1 VRPKPPVIVAGLF
14 APERRELLTL
24 LRGLSH
30 EAWGRPTA
38 CEGWSVKDVTAH
50 ILRDDLGNLSGGRD
64 GHAAGHID
72 APSWRD
78 LVTLVDRANEEWV
91 GAARPLSPRILTD
104 LLEWSGRE
112 VAAYF
117 ATVDPLDAGE
127 NVAWAGAGPMPR
139 WLHLAREYT
148 ERWLHQQQIRDAV
161 AAPPLRDRR
170 MFHPV
175 LSTFVHALPHTYREI
190 AAEDGAHVLLTV
202 TGPAGGRWSLVHVDA
217 AWGLYEDVEA
227 APAASVSLDEDSAW
241 RLFTRGIDAAT
252 LDARITCRGDQA
264 LGRHLLGAVAI
275 IASMPAG
282 A

>member
-1 VRPKPPVIVAGLF
+1 VIVAGLF

-30 EAWGRPTA
+30 EAWGRRTA

-78 LVTLVDRANEEWV
+78 LVSLVDRANEEWV

-127 NVAWAGAGPMPR
+127 NVAGRERVRCRAGCTWPASTRSAGCISSRSVTRWRRRRSVIDACSTRSSAPSCTRFLTPTGRSPR
-139 WLHLAREYT
+139 RTAPTSSSPSPGPRAAAG
-148 ERWLHQQQIRDAV
+148 RWC
-161 AAPPLRDRR
+161 
-170 MFHPV
+170 M
-175 LSTFVHALPHTYREI
+175 S
-190 AAEDGAHVLLTV
+190 
-202 TGPAGGRWSLVHVDA
+202 TGPGGCTRT
-217 AWGLYEDVEA
+217 EP

-252 LDARITCRGDQA
+252 LEGRITCRGDQA

>member
-1 VRPKPPVIVAGLF
+1 VIVAGLF

-72 APSWRD
+72 A
-78 LVTLVDRANEEWV
+78 
-91 GAARPLSPRILTD
+91 
-104 LLEWSGRE
+104 
-112 VAAYF
+112 
-117 ATVDPLDAGE
+117 
-127 NVAWAGAGPMPR
+127 
-139 WLHLAREYT
+139 
-148 ERWLHQQQIRDAV
+148 
-161 AAPPLRDRR
+161 
-170 MFHPV
+170 
-175 LSTFVHALPHTYREI
+175 
-190 AAEDGAHVLLTV
+190 
-202 TGPAGGRWSLVHVDA
+202 
-217 AWGLYEDVEA
+217 
-227 APAASVSLDEDSAW
+227 
-241 RLFTRGIDAAT
+241 AT
-252 LDARITCRGDQA
+252 LEARITCRGDQA